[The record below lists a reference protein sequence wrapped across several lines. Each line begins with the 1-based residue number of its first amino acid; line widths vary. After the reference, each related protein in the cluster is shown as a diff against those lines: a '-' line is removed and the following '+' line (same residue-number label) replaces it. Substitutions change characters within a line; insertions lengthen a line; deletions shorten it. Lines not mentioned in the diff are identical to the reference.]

1 MAIVL
6 GTRFPGGSSWTGD
19 GLLANQ
25 FVLQWECIMI
35 DDQVNAEELA
45 ESRRRR
51 EAAENATDDGM
62 PVAPEN
68 KTRDVEEIQYK
79 TPKQW
84 VRYARKWLGSERTL
98 MQF

>member
-1 MAIVL
+1 
-6 GTRFPGGSSWTGD
+6 
-19 GLLANQ
+19 
-25 FVLQWECIMI
+25 MI

-45 ESRRRR
+45 ESRRQR

-84 VRYARKWLGSERTL
+84 VRHARKWWVQNATLCNPERR
-98 MQF
+98 